1 MIPTE
6 SSNDHSELITPRE
19 INEKELHDE
28 KLRLA
33 HYNQLINFI
42 MSINRKN
49 WKREKDRLKA
59 EQDELRQKLEE

>member
-19 INEKELHDE
+19 ITEKEEHEE
-28 KLRLA
+28 KLRLS
-33 HYNQLINFI
+33 HYNHLINFI

-49 WKREKDRLKA
+49 WKREKDRLKG
-59 EQDELRQKLEE
+59 EQDELRQKLIE